1 MGFHLKSAKRA
12 YRGPE
17 WNSNTI
23 SGFEWKQI
31 KLALACMVIAIRKKL
46 RKPVSEH
53 TF

>member
-1 MGFHLKSAKRA
+1 MGFHLKGAIHA

-17 WNSNTI
+17 WDSNTI

-31 KLALACMVIAIRKKL
+31 KLALACMVTAIRKKI
-46 RKPVSEH
+46 RKPVSEP